1 MKVEIER
8 CSDLNCKY
16 AHSELVCP
24 EDSFDEDVIAY
35 CKHPDAPERN
45 NGLGCDDNPD
55 YMKIP
60 EWCPRQYD
68 LIKDAKHKDLT
79 SSVGVRIKNVIEELN
94 DMVVLKD
101 YLRDAINDLFSV
113 NFTSME
119 IKHALREL
127 VDAEVDEV
135 EKFRKDD

>member
-1 MKVEIER
+1 MKFDVEK
-8 CSDLNCKY
+8 CSDINCKY

-35 CKHPDAPERN
+35 CKHPDAPEKS
-45 NGLGCDDNPD
+45 GLGCDDNPD

-60 EWCPRQYD
+60 DWCPRKLELASYGD
-68 LIKDAKHKDLT
+68 LRDII
-79 SSVGVRIKNVIEELN
+79 SIIEMRINKVIEEVN

-101 YLRDAINDLFSV
+101 YLRDEINNLFSV

-135 EKFRKDD
+135 EKFRKED

>member
-1 MKVEIER
+1 MKFEIER

-35 CKHPDAPERN
+35 CKHPDAPEKS
-45 NGLGCDDNPD
+45 GLGCDDNPD

-60 EWCPRQYD
+60 DCCPSRCD
-68 LIKDAKHKDLT
+68 PMKDAKSEDIT
-79 SSVGVRIKNVIEELN
+79 SIIEMRINNVIEELN

-135 EKFRKDD
+135 EKFRNAD

>member
-1 MKVEIER
+1 MKFEIER

-35 CKHPDAPERN
+35 CKHPDAPEKS
-45 NGLGCDDNPD
+45 GLGCDDNPD

-60 EWCPRQYD
+60 DWCPRRCD
-68 LIKDAKHKDLT
+68 PMKDAKSEDIT
-79 SSVGVRIKNVIEELN
+79 SIIEMRINNVIEELN

-135 EKFRKDD
+135 EKFRKAD